1 MLAPCGRHAN
11 EVICPYPLAC
21 PCPRKEHGAINSH
34 WRIDH
39 KYNVENVNYTKEI
52 GLFFDKACVGVGVK
66 ICYCKNDSIY
76 FVYCLVV
83 LLLLEVIKVAL
94 FVPTQ
99 MTGHNLQLWNVGMLF
114 LFL

>member
-1 MLAPCGRHAN
+1 MSISSSLSLPKKRTWGN
-11 EVICPYPLAC
+11 KFTLE
-21 PCPRKEHGAINSH
+21 NSSQ
-34 WRIDH
+34 IL
-39 KYNVENVNYTKEI
+39 NVENVNYTKEI
-52 GLFFDKACVGVGVK
+52 GVFFDKACVGVGVK

-83 LLLLEVIKVAL
+83 LSLQEVIKVAL

-114 LFL
+114 IFL